1 MKSLPIL
8 VFTLLLFTICAFG
21 KPNFVFVMADDCT
34 WYEMG
39 CYGGQ
44 AKTPHFDRLAA
55 EGMRFDNC
63 FQSSST
69 CSPTRHNIFTGQYP
83 FKTGAYPNH
92 TFAKDGTKSVAHYL
106 EPLGYRVAMSGK
118 RHISPR
124 EVFPFE
130 YLGKGQDPE
139 FDKIEA
145 FVKECSDAG
154 TPFCLF
160 VTSKEPHA
168 PWDKGD
174 PSVYPLD
181 EIVLPATFVDTPE
194 TREAMSRYLAEI
206 SYFDW
211 QIGETMS
218 LMEKYGLWDNTLFVA
233 ATEQGTSLPMA
244 KWTCY
249 DAGIKAGMVARWP
262 GKIEKGSV
270 SASLV
275 EYADLVPTFVAAAGG
290 ELDLVLDGKS
300 LLGVFAAPDTEVR
313 DYVFSQTTTKGIL
326 NGSEHY
332 GIRSVRSLNYKY
344 IWNFT
349 PEVKYQNVVTIEE
362 DTKWGESTVFN
373 SWKERAKTDAAAAK
387 KVRAYEWRPEE
398 ELYLVSDDVDE
409 LNNLAD
415 SPEYA
420 DVKAKL
426 RKRMVDYM
434 GEVGDLGQESEEN
447 AHLYQAKNRG
457 K

>member
-1 MKSLPIL
+1 MKILPAFL
-8 VFTLLLFTICAFG
+8 SALLLASYTVAAQ
-21 KPNFVFVMADDCT
+21 PNFVFVLADDCT

-39 CYGGQ
+39 AYGGQ
-44 AKTPHFDRLAA
+44 AYTPNFDRLAE

-69 CSPTRHNIFTGQYP
+69 CSPTRHNIYTGQYP

-92 TFAKDGTKSVAHYL
+92 TYAKDGTQSVVHYL
-106 EPLGYRVAMSGK
+106 KPLGYRVALAGK
-118 RHISPR
+118 RHISPD

-130 YLGKGQDPE
+130 YLGKGQELD
-139 FDKIEA
+139 FAAIEA
-145 FVKECSDAG
+145 FIQACSEEG

-160 VTSKEPHA
+160 VCSKEPHS

-174 PSVYPLD
+174 PSRYELD
-181 EIVLPATFVDTPE
+181 KIELPETFVDTHE

-206 SYFDW
+206 SYFDG
-211 QIGETMS
+211 QLGQALELIAKHD
-218 LMEKYGLWDNTLFVA
+218 LNDNTLVIA

-262 GKIEKGSV
+262 GEIEPASQ
-270 SASLV
+270 SASIV

-290 ELDLVLDGKS
+290 TPDAVLDGKS
-300 LLGVFAAPDTEVR
+300 LLPVFKDPTTNVKDIV
-313 DYVFSQTTTKGIL
+313 YSQTTTKGII
-326 NGSEHY
+326 NGSEHF
-332 GIRSVRSLNYKY
+332 GIRSVRTLKYKY

-349 PEVKYQNVVTIEE
+349 PETRYRNVVTIEE

-373 SWKERAKTDAAAAK
+373 SWRRKAESDPDATE
-387 KVRAYEWRPEE
+387 KVRRYEWRPGE
-398 ELYLVSDDVDE
+398 ELYMISDDPEE
-409 LNNLAD
+409 LVNLAD
-415 SPEYA
+415 NPEYA
-420 DVKAKL
+420 SVKAQL
-426 RKRMVDYM
+426 RKAMLDWMKVT
-434 GEVGDLGQESEEN
+434 GDLGQQSEVD
-447 AHLYQAKNRG
+447 AHLFQKR

>member
-1 MKSLPIL
+1 MRIIHI
-8 VFTLLLFTICAFG
+8 FLLAGLLASYAVAA
-21 KPNFVFVMADDCT
+21 KPNFVFVLADDCT

-39 CYGGQ
+39 AYGGQ
-44 AKTPHFDRLAA
+44 AHTPNFDRLAN
-55 EGMRFDNC
+55 EGIRFDNC

-69 CSPTRHNIFTGQYP
+69 CSPTRHNIYTGQYP

-92 TFAKDGTKSVAHYL
+92 TFAKDGTQSVVHYL
-106 EPLGYRVAMSGK
+106 KPLGYRVALAGK
-118 RHISPR
+118 RHISPQ

-130 YLGKGQDPE
+130 YLGKGQDLD
-139 FDKIEA
+139 FKAIEA
-145 FVKECSDAG
+145 FIKECSDNG

-160 VTSKEPHA
+160 VCSKEPHS

-174 PSVYPLD
+174 PSRYTLDKIELPL
-181 EIVLPATFVDTPE
+181 TFVDTDE

-206 SYFDW
+206 SYFDG
-211 QIGETMS
+211 QLGQMLALI
-218 LMEKYGLWDNTLFVA
+218 EKLGLNKNTLVLA

-262 GKIEKGSV
+262 GQIEPGIR

-275 EYADLVPTFVAAAGG
+275 EYADVLPTFIAAAGG
-290 ELDLVLDGKS
+290 IADQNLDGKS
-300 LLGVFAAPDTEVR
+300 LLPVFENPDSELKKM
-313 DYVFSQTTTKGIL
+313 VFSQTTTKGII

-332 GIRSVRSLNYKY
+332 GIRSVRTLKFKY

-349 PEVKYQNVVTIEE
+349 PEIKYRNVVTVDE

-373 SWKERAKTDAAAAK
+373 SWRRKAESDPDAAE
-387 KVRAYEWRPEE
+387 KVRRYEWRPGE
-398 ELYLVSDDVDE
+398 ELYLVSEDPDE
-409 LNNLAD
+409 LNNLAEN
-415 SPEYA
+415 PEYTSM
-420 DVKAKL
+420 KARL
-426 RKRMVDYM
+426 RKAMIDWM
-434 GEVGDLGQESEEN
+434 EVTGDQGQQSEMD
-447 AHLYQAKNRG
+447 AHLFQQK